1 MIKYDIDI
9 TENEYVAHAGAT
21 DDITEIKRIIYNI
34 DTFTDCVGT
43 MEVKNNE
50 ENIKLWIAAVKENGV
65 YLRYEDSK
73 SSYLSLNDINQTEEV
88 DVWGDGLFVSA
99 GFFIKPE
106 LAWKGIYEFI
116 NNASLCKEITWID
129 YNEVSEELIYI

>member
-1 MIKYDIDI
+1 
-9 TENEYVAHAGAT
+9 
-21 DDITEIKRIIYNI
+21 
-34 DTFTDCVGT
+34 

-106 LAWKGIYEFI
+106 LAWRGIYEFM

-129 YNEVSEELIYI
+129 YNEVSEELIEEYTKIYGMDAGYEQQQFQILEDMEHRIEVTVR